1 MAGKQASGEVLPVNL
16 AGMSKNQLYDIMS
29 QMKNLIEQNQK
40 QARQIL
46 IQNPMLTK
54 SLFQAQIMLGMVQ
67 SPQAVPKAQ
76 PVVPQNIQ
84 QTVQPTQQPSVQ
96 PAPLLP
102 GKGGTQDQAG
112 VSHTHIPP
120 RKHQNQPSV
129 PVSYSTVP
137 ATSHQSQPMAAHS
150 MQMPQHPK
158 GHLTPQVA
166 PATVP
171 QSSQLPKIPPPSVHS
186 SSQPHHPTQMP
197 TASSQQPLQTPGF
210 PHMPMQPP
218 LPPQLRPPSVQTF
231 HPQYPP
237 QMGAN
242 LGFQHA
248 GGASHNHPQPM
259 YHPGAKPPSNVGSAF
274 PLGQAPLQN
283 PQSSQSPYQV
293 GNMPFGSDFGSQ
305 AGNAMQIDRG
315 SSWMPGPSEN
325 LPQHSGP
332 PGPPSMVSGQMGAAN
347 QSLRPPALTPDM
359 EKALLQQVM
368 SLTPEQINLL
378 PPEQRNQVLQLQL
391 MLRK

>member
-1 MAGKQASGEVLPVNL
+1 
-16 AGMSKNQLYDIMS
+16 
-29 QMKNLIEQNQK
+29 
-40 QARQIL
+40 
-46 IQNPMLTK
+46 
-54 SLFQAQIMLGMVQ
+54 FQEQIMLGMVQ

-76 PVVPQNIQ
+76 PVVPQNSQ

-137 ATSHQSQPMAAHS
+137 ATSHQSQLMVAHS
-150 MQMPQHPK
+150 MQMPQQPK

-166 PATVP
+166 PETVL

-197 TASSQQPLQTPGF
+197 TASSQQPLQTPG
-210 PHMPMQPP
+210 
-218 LPPQLRPPSVQTF
+218 
-231 HPQYPP
+231 
-237 QMGAN
+237 
-242 LGFQHA
+242 
-248 GGASHNHPQPM
+248 
-259 YHPGAKPPSNVGSAF
+259 
-274 PLGQAPLQN
+274 
-283 PQSSQSPYQV
+283 QV
-293 GNMPFGSDFGSQ
+293 GNMPFRSDFGSQ
-305 AGNAMQIDRG
+305 AENSMQIDRG

-325 LPQHSGP
+325 LSQHSGP